1 MLTTAVIDKT
11 GMYRYSLI
19 REWDREKSRI
29 LFVMLNPST
38 ADATQDDPTIR
49 RCIGLAKAWQ
59 HGCLEVCN
67 LFAYRATNPDEL
79 RKVADPVGPEN
90 NSYLTNAICR
100 ARVIVVAWGTKGNF
114 NGRDRE
120 FWALVKSIKYLKNNG
135 IFCLDETK
143 DGHPRHPLYVSN
155 QVVPKIYRPKHS
167 LT

>member
-1 MLTTAVIDKT
+1 MLTSAIIDKT

-67 LFAYRATNPDEL
+67 LFAYRATNPAEL
-79 RKVADPVGPEN
+79 IKAADPVGPEN
-90 NSYLTNAICR
+90 DNHLINAICR
-100 ARVIVVAWGTKGNF
+100 ARVIVAAWGTKGIYKN
-114 NGRDRE
+114 RDAE
-120 FWALVKSIKYLKNNG
+120 FLKLMSNIKGIQGTG
-135 IFCLDETK
+135 IFCLDKTK
-143 DGHPRHPLYVSN
+143 GGHPKHPLYISN
-155 QVVPKIYRPKHS
+155 SVIPKIFKA
-167 LT
+167 